1 MIQVTFVKSWAPYIQ
16 LETVIIV
23 DTAVDSFCEDKE
35 CVSIKRI
42 A

>member
-16 LETVIIV
+16 LETAIIV
-23 DTAVDSFCEDKE
+23 DTAVDFFCADKE

-42 A
+42 S

>member
-1 MIQVTFVKSWAPYIQ
+1 MIQVTYVKSWSPFVK

-23 DTAVDSFCEDKE
+23 DTAVESFCEDKE

-42 A
+42 S